1 MGSQLTVDVEDE
13 DKCGLGTLASQLE
26 LRRAAWEMN
35 INVRTVLVHEVEL
48 LTWPLRQRW
57 FWTIFFMLLLTLI
70 LPVLIVGLIFNFSSS
85 ALFVVLIVLIVVWIV
100 VRSYR
105 DWRFKKVADTE
116 EVENSG
122 SSEIIERAA

>member
-1 MGSQLTVDVEDE
+1 MKWDF
-13 DKCGLGTLASQLE
+13 
-26 LRRAAWEMN
+26 
-35 INVRTVLVHEVEL
+35 

-57 FWTIFFMLLLTLI
+57 FWTIFFMLLLVLI

-105 DWRFKKVADTE
+105 DWRFKKEAGNGEGE
-116 EVENSG
+116 EFGDNKDHEAFKSPI
-122 SSEIIERAA
+122 SLPAI